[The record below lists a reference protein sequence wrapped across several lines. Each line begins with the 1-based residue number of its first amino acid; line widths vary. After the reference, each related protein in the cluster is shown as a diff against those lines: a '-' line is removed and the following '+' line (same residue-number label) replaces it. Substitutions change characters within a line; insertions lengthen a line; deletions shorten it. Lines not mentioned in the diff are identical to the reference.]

1 MRKFRLKNWLIVITM
16 FIYGLITIL
25 LIEDYFLRGQHI
37 DRPLTTIPVV
47 ICPGDTLW
55 SIAKT
60 YYPDKHTGQMVEVI
74 RQLNPDVDPGRLQ
87 VGQVVWL
94 PGEVMQ

>member
-1 MRKFRLKNWLIVITM
+1 MSAKDILCFFLVLILIWVTIITM
-16 FIYGLITIL
+16 FWLTDKMLSDAYAGSQPVAITI
-25 LIEDYFLRGQHI
+25 E
-37 DRPLTTIPVV
+37 
-47 ICPGDTLW
+47 PGDTLW
-55 SIAKT
+55 SIAKR

-74 RQLNPDVDPGRLQ
+74 RQLNPDLDTGRLQ

>member
-1 MRKFRLKNWLIVITM
+1 MRNYVTRYWLATIFCLM
-16 FIYGLITIL
+16 LILMIAIIL
-25 LIEDYFLRGQHI
+25 LV
-37 DRPLTTIPVV
+37 DRTPGEADNAEIIPVIV
-47 ICPGDTLW
+47 EPGDTLW
-55 SIAKT
+55 SIARR

-74 RQLNPDVDPGRLQ
+74 RQLNPDLDTGRLQ